1 MLNLSNDLLTHTASL
16 LEENNKDII
25 RAREKGTPETMID
38 RLRLTEE
45 RIKEISEAVKQVV
58 ALKDPIGEVTN
69 MWKMKPNSL
78 LENESTTWS
87 YRYHL

>member
-1 MLNLSNDLLTHTASL
+1 
-16 LEENNKDII
+16 
-25 RAREKGTPETMID
+25 MID

-78 LENESTTWS
+78 LEKRE
-87 YRYHL
+87 YHLEL

>member
-1 MLNLSNDLLTHTASL
+1 LSNDLLIHTATL
-16 LEENNKDII
+16 LQENEKDIL
-25 RAREKGTPETMID
+25 RAQQKGTPETMID

-69 MWKMKPNSL
+69 MWK
-78 LENESTTWS
+78 NEA
-87 YRYHL
+87 